1 MSEETSKRDLPTEN
15 KSGQTD
21 VEEPFI
27 ATQENR
33 QKWSQLVTRA
43 WADETLK
50 RRLLSDPMPLLRE
63 QGIEIPAGVEVH
75 VVQDKDTISCML
87 QTQQLAD
94 GELTQGELSG
104 VAGGTGKTKAASKG
118 SSKQEYLF
126 FTMSQVFVTST

>member
-1 MSEETSKRDLPTEN
+1 VSEETSKRDLPTEN
-15 KSGQTD
+15 ETGQPN
-21 VEEPFI
+21 VEEPFM
-27 ATQENR
+27 ASQEN
-33 QKWSQLVTRA
+33 QKKWSQLVTRA

-50 RRLLSDPMPLLRE
+50 QRLLSDPMPLLLE
-63 QGIEIPAGVEVH
+63 QGIEIPAGVEAH

-118 SSKQEYLF
+118 SSKQEYLVF
-126 FTMSQVFVTST
+126 AMSQVFVTST